1 MKGRACQT
9 LAAAAP
15 GTAARD
21 APGAAAALA
30 PSRRASGP
38 GSPVRTAG
46 PTPSA

>member
-30 PSRRASGP
+30 PL
-38 GSPVRTAG
+38 AG
-46 PTPSA
+46 PRNVRGRAAE